1 MRINTRNP
9 RDCLYSNPRV
19 VFTVNAPN
27 VLKRNISVYIRNSHS
42 AIPVYTV
49 FELVTNDTVNGQ

>member
-42 AIPVYTV
+42 AMYTV
-49 FELVTNDTVNGQ
+49 FEPVTNYTVNGQ